1 MHELVDVRSECAK
14 SKASLPIDRNALS
27 DKLTIT
33 RGHPIMLEWAKRPW
47 QEGLRPLQAKNPHA
61 AGMEAGKVR
70 TADPLAPPLP
80 ARSMSEP
87 TGSSSTMASRLSI
100 LRLERSLARLNI
112 KRSRSPEKRRAP
124 RAAAQT
130 ERKPVP
136 PMLPIPESAQSERK
150 PKARPLDEGRLRRP
164 RGRPISM
171 AYHAAKILVGGDG
184 RAALADEILRHA
196 SANFVQ
202 EGEEIIS
209 SHRFSHSSRRES
221 GTSGRARDSS
231 NAQHAHRLTSSS
243 IGGDSNR
250 KGSLSDSHRSSSAS
264 GTGAVSCVSL
274 VSVRQSQTSDD
285 TAQIPQAAR
294 AFIGEWKWVRDEN
307 YGTFLADCMNL
318 NWAVR
323 KVAEHIHPSPSIRIE
338 NGKLVSETSLD
349 VPIKPYIEVLAVGDT
364 TFHEPNQNVD
374 YVVRAVWEGAV
385 FVATRQCDTIN
396 GGRPIVSRRWV
407 DDATGELVI
416 AQDWGGKRQYTAF
429 YEMRSPTR
437 RHSI

>member
-1 MHELVDVRSECAK
+1 
-14 SKASLPIDRNALS
+14 
-27 DKLTIT
+27 
-33 RGHPIMLEWAKRPW
+33 MLEWAKRPW

-61 AGMEAGKVR
+61 AGMEAGQVR

-202 EGEEIIS
+202 EAGAAPPARGSVAVMRYLAAGQTI
-209 SHRFSHSSRRES
+209 ES
-221 GTSGRARDSS
+221 GMPLITP
-231 NAQHAHRLTSSS
+231 
-243 IGGDSNR
+243 
-250 KGSLSDSHRSSSAS
+250 
-264 GTGAVSCVSL
+264 VSL
-274 VSVRQSQTSDD
+274 LIVKPD
-285 TAQIPQAAR
+285 
-294 AFIGEWKWVRDEN
+294 
-307 YGTFLADCMNL
+307 
-318 NWAVR
+318 
-323 KVAEHIHPSPSIRIE
+323 IR
-338 NGKLVSETSLD
+338 
-349 VPIKPYIEVLAVGDT
+349 
-364 TFHEPNQNVD
+364 
-374 YVVRAVWEGAV
+374 
-385 FVATRQCDTIN
+385 
-396 GGRPIVSRRWV
+396 GGL
-407 DDATGELVI
+407 E
-416 AQDWGGKRQYTAF
+416 
-429 YEMRSPTR
+429 E
-437 RHSI
+437 